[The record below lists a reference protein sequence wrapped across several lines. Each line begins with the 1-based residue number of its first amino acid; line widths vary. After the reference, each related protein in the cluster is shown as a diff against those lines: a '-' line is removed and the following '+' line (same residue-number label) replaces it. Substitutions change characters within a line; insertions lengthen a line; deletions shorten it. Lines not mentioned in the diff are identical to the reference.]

1 VVESDDAA
9 GRSGGLFG
17 TAVSTPAIP
26 EDEDDGSLHFLALN
40 TTGDMSRIRQFLEQE
55 PDVNAKD
62 EFGYT
67 ALHLAADRGNINVVE
82 LLLKHG
88 ADPTIKDGD
97 GLSAAEIAQVAG
109 HAEITKLVS
118 S

>member
-1 VVESDDAA
+1 MTDY
-9 GRSGGLFG
+9 R
-17 TAVSTPAIP
+17 
-26 EDEDDGSLHFLALN
+26 
-40 TTGDMSRIRQFLEQE
+40 RRQ
-55 PDVNAKD
+55 
-62 EFGYT
+62 GYT

-88 ADPTIKDGD
+88 ADPTIKVYNHQPRDGPTDSLQDGD